1 LKDKRV
7 NRLKTPKKNKSAAEP
22 AMSDD
27 ELIKG
32 CIREDRHLQGLLYE
46 KYANKMYAVCL
57 RYSKTREEAEDVL
70 QDAFMKILDKI
81 SYFRGEGSFEGWMR
95 RIMVNTAL
103 RSKDKRIMKFEP
115 GNLEDVIEPSIGSVV
130 LGDMNVKEIMKLI
143 NQMPEGY
150 RLVFNLSAVEGYS
163 HKEIGKILGIN
174 ESTSR
179 SQYARAR
186 KYLMNLM
193 EKAEIKR

>member
-1 LKDKRV
+1 
-7 NRLKTPKKNKSAAEP
+7 
-22 AMSDD
+22 MSDD

-32 CIREDRHLQGLLYE
+32 CIREDRHLQGLLYQ
-46 KYANKMYAVCL
+46 KYSNKMYAVCL

-81 SYFRGEGSFEGWMR
+81 SYFRGDGSFEGWMR

-103 RSKDKRIMKFEP
+103 RSRDKRVMKFEP
-115 GNLEDVIEPSIGSVV
+115 GNIDDVIEPAIGSVV
-130 LGDMNVKEIMKLI
+130 IGEMNVKEIMKLI

-150 RLVFNLSAVEGYS
+150 KLVFNLSAVEGYS